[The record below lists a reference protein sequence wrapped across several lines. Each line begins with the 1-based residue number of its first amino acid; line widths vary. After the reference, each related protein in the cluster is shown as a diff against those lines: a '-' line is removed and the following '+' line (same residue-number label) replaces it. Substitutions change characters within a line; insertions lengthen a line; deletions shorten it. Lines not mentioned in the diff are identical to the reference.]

1 MNIND
6 IIKLAKEFD
15 SDSYYIKDKNGVV
28 VKFVKNGINMEVEYE
43 KKKNIAYNSK

>member
-28 VKFVKNGINMEVEYE
+28 VKFVKNGVNMEVEYE
-43 KKKNIAYNSK
+43 AKKNTARD